1 MSSSSKQ
8 LRIAIYH
15 NLPSGGAKR
24 ALCEMTRR
32 LALRHEIE
40 VYTLSSAD
48 HDFADLRPYVRNHH
62 ITPFQP
68 LRLFDSPFGRLNQL
82 QRRRDL
88 GRLEMVNRRIAAE
101 IDESQYDVVM
111 AHPCC
116 FTQAPSVLLY
126 LQTPSV
132 YYAQEGLRRL
142 YEPALTGAGAAAA
155 GFRAGL
161 DCIDPL
167 IPLYDRALMRTDR
180 RSIQAATRVLVN
192 SRFTQENISQAYGIE
207 ADIAYLGVDATFF
220 RPGSGGKGEFLLSV
234 GALRPNKGF
243 AFLIEAVSLLPPAI
257 RPPLRIVANAG
268 DVVEQAHLEDLAISL
283 DVELQIEVGVSD
295 DALLDRYQQ
304 ARVVVYAP
312 YREPFGFVPLE
323 AMACAVPVVAIAEGG
338 VMETVRHQETGLLV
352 ERDAAQFAN
361 AVQELLLNDQMRDRF
376 GKQGR
381 NVVEEHWSW
390 ERSVTGLGEHLTL
403 ASRLTERRMA

>member
-1 MSSSSKQ
+1 MSEPARR

-32 LALRHEIE
+32 LALHHEID
-40 VYTLSSAD
+40 VYTLATAD
-48 HDFADLRPYVRNHH
+48 HGFADLRPYARAHH
-62 ITPFQP
+62 IFPFNP
-68 LRLFDSPFGRLNQL
+68 LPLFASPFGRLNQL

-88 GRLEMVNRRIAAE
+88 GRLEMINRRIAAE
-101 IDESQYDVVM
+101 IDESKYDVIM
-111 AHPCC
+111 AHPCR

-161 DCIDPL
+161 NRIDPL

-207 ADIAYLGVDATFF
+207 ADVAYLGVDSTFF

-268 DVVEQAHLEDLAISL
+268 DEAEQARLEGLATSL

-312 YREPFGFVPLE
+312 HREPFGFVPLE
-323 AMACAVPVVAIAEGG
+323 AMACGVPVVAVAEGG
-338 VMETVRHQETGLLV
+338 VMETVRHEETGLLV

-361 AVQELLLNDQMRDRF
+361 AVQELLVNDQMRDHF

-381 NVVEEHWSW
+381 NVVEEHWGW
-390 ERSVTGLGEHLTL
+390 ERSVIGLGEHLTL
-403 ASRLTERRMA
+403 TSCLTERRMA